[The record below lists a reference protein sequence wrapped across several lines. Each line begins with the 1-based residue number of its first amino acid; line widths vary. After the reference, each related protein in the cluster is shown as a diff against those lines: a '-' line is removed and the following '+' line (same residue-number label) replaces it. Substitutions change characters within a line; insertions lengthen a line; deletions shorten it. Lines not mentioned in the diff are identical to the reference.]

1 MKRSSRRFHTGVTV
15 VAAALLT
22 AVTAL
27 SAQEPRAKPELRPF
41 VGASIPTGTQRDL
54 FNDAPIFGLQ
64 GAVELKPT
72 LHLVG
77 TFGWVPGQNAYVLTR
92 DNVNIFQYDV
102 GLERSMVR
110 PLGGNWQFRP
120 YVGISGGAP
129 TYAYQAD
136 QLGRSDLRSRV
147 RYPGHGV
154 PAGTNSRSGSR
165 REMMCSASSRR
176 WQARIPRRGTI
187 SDWLQASPFISAD
200 AQALTRSRSC
210 YS

>member
-1 MKRSSRRFHTGVTV
+1 MKRSSRQFHSGVTV

-27 SAQEPRAKPELRPF
+27 SAPEPRAKPELRPF

-110 PLGGNWQFRP
+110 PLSGNWQFRP
-120 YVGISGGAP
+120 YVGISGGARPP
-129 TYAYQAD
+129 TRIRLTSWAD
-136 QLGRSDLRSRV
+136 QTCAAGYGTLGTEFQLGRTAAQGR
-147 RYPGHGV
+147 G
-154 PAGTNSRSGSR
+154 
-165 REMMCSASSRR
+165 
-176 WQARIPRRGTI
+176 AR
-187 SDWLQASPFISAD
+187 
-200 AQALTRSRSC
+200 
-210 YS
+210 